1 MAKLMSQNNNNN
13 EKNKE
18 EINTVQKPDKLLVF
32 LDWLKTFLIVIL
44 ASVLL
49 TVFVIQKNI
58 VQGPSMEPTLDDG
71 DQVFVEKVSKYFSI
85 KRGDIIT
92 IEQTDPLHPEIL
104 LIKRIIGLPGEKV
117 EIKDGHV
124 YLNDKLFDEP
134 YISDIIETAIDPRY
148 DEAVV
153 VLQDDEYYVLGD
165 NRPISKDSRRIGP
178 VHKDQIIGKVL
189 FQFYPFDEFGKVE

>member
-1 MAKLMSQNNNNN
+1 MEQNNRNN
-13 EKNKE
+13 KQNKE
-18 EINTVQKPDKLLVF
+18 NVKTDQKSDNLLVF

-44 ASVLL
+44 VGVLL

-58 VQGPSMEPTLDDG
+58 VQGPSMEPTLDNG

-85 KRGDIIT
+85 TRGDIIT
-92 IEQTDPLHPEIL
+92 IEQTDPLHPETL

-117 EIKDGHV
+117 QIKDGHV
-124 YLNDKLFDEP
+124 YINDELFDEP
-134 YISDIIETAIDPRY
+134 YISDIVETAIDPQY
-148 DEAVV
+148 DKAVV
-153 VLQDDEYYVLGD
+153 VLQEDEYFVLGD

>member
-92 IEQTDPLHPEIL
+92 IEQTDPLHPEIF